1 MTSPAALSRSE
12 CVTRRT
18 RGRGAYVSSAI
29 DSIHEFA
36 HRLST
41 IERRNLIALSAR
53 SGTQP
58 RSRLGKRVSRRP
70 AGSWTFPLLTTRLRV
85 RPAASGALV
94 FGDID
99 RTLRPERIAAARLPQ
114 VSDGSET
121 ATGSANDQPQA
132 Q

>member
-1 MTSPAALSRSE
+1 
-12 CVTRRT
+12 
-18 RGRGAYVSSAI
+18 
-29 DSIHEFA
+29 
-36 HRLST
+36 
-41 IERRNLIALSAR
+41 R

-132 Q
+132 QRPALRLSIPLCTRDTPTLRLE

>member
-53 SGTQP
+53 SWTRP
-58 RSRLGKRVSRRP
+58 RSQLDEQLPGRP
-70 AGSWTFPLLTTRLRV
+70 AGSRAVALLAARLRA
-85 RPAASGALV
+85 RPAARSELDFA
-94 FGDID
+94 DID
-99 RTLRPERIAAARLPQ
+99 LSRRPE
-114 VSDGSET
+114 
-121 ATGSANDQPQA
+121 
-132 Q
+132 